1 MVQYELGSEGLSLS
15 RLFARMEEAQRD
27 LQVEDYSV
35 SQNNLDNVSEAWLFV
50 QSCQVTLDISRS
62 PMDFQWGSRKY
73 PR

>member
-35 SQNNLDNVSEAWLFV
+35 SQNNLDNVSGAWLFV
-50 QSCQVTLDISRS
+50 AQAWIGPNEDTLMREDNDSNV
-62 PMDFQWGSRKY
+62 
-73 PR
+73 